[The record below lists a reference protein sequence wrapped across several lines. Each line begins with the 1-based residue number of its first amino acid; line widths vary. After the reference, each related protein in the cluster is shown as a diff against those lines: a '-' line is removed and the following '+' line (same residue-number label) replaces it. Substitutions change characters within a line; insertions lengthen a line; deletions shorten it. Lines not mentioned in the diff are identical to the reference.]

1 MNATNVL
8 LTTVFVLT
16 TALANIFQKK
26 AMLTLGPISGV
37 SVELIR
43 RLLLSPWLWSGLLSY
58 AVALAMYL
66 GLLARVPLNVATSIA
81 TLNFVAVLL
90 ASRLV
95 FGEAVPPLRYLG
107 FVCILLGV
115 SIVAITQREYP

>member
-1 MNATNVL
+1 MNVTNVL

-16 TALANIFQKK
+16 TALANICQKK
-26 AMLTLGPISGV
+26 AMLTLEPISGM
-37 SVELIR
+37 SLELVR
-43 RLLLSPWLWSGLLSY
+43 RLLLSPWLWSGLVSY

-95 FGEAVPPLRYLG
+95 FGEAIPPLRYLG
-107 FVCILLGV
+107 FVCILLGI
-115 SIVAITQREYP
+115 SIVAITQREHS